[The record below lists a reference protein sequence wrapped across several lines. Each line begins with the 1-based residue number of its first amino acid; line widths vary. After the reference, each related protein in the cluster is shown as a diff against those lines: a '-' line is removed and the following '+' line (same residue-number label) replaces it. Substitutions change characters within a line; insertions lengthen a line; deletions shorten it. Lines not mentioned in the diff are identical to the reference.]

1 MVIKQIDHSQAR
13 IKCQDDSGQALLE
26 FALSAVLMLTVVF
39 AIIDFSR
46 ALHDLQI
53 ITNLTGEGSAM
64 ASRGITLTDTAAA
77 VVAASSPLNLGAST
91 NGKVIVSAVYSD
103 TTKLTLTGQ
112 ASQGGITAS
121 SKVGAT
127 INGTATLPSN
137 AIPPVG
143 QTVYV
148 TEIYYSYKSITPLG
162 TILTNL
168 VLPSQLYDVAY
179 Y

>member
-1 MVIKQIDHSQAR
+1 MAMKQIDHSRAR
-13 IKCQDDSGQALLE
+13 MKCRNDSGQALVE
-26 FALSAVLMLTVVF
+26 FALSAVLMLSVVF

-112 ASQGGITAS
+112 ASQGGLTAS
-121 SKVGAT
+121 SNVGTT
-127 INGTATLPSN
+127 INGTATLPSK

-148 TEIYYSYKSITPLG
+148 TEIYCSYKSITPMGKL
-162 TILTNL
+162 LTSL
-168 VLPSQLYDVAY
+168 VLPSKLYNVAY

>member
-1 MVIKQIDHSQAR
+1 MAMKQIDHFHAR
-13 IKCQDDSGQALLE
+13 MRRLNDSGQALVE

-64 ASRGITLTDTAAA
+64 ASRGITLTDSAAA

-112 ASQGGITAS
+112 ASQGGLTVS
-121 SKVGAT
+121 SKIGST

-148 TEIYYSYKSITPLG
+148 TEIYCSYKSITPIG
-162 TILTNL
+162 KMLTSL
-168 VLPSQLYDVAY
+168 VLPSKLYDVAY

>member
-1 MVIKQIDHSQAR
+1 MPAKQNDHSQAR
-13 IKCQDDSGQALLE
+13 IKRRNDSGQALVE
-26 FALSAVLMLTVVF
+26 FALSAVLMLMVVF

-112 ASQGGITAS
+112 ASQGGLTAS
-121 SKVGAT
+121 SNVGTT

-148 TEIYYSYKSITPLG
+148 TEVYYSYKSITLMG
-162 TILTNL
+162 KLLTSL
-168 VLPSQLYDVAY
+168 VLPSKLYNVAY